1 MQDCAASILN
11 AGPRQLAYLLGLDT
25 AEPGEWG
32 PEELGAILRHQL
44 DTPLSVDLPLSATAP
59 WAGPGI
65 EPSAAGAGGAVPGT
79 FADLFHRPDPPTQL
93 LWVVK
98 DFAKANCCHPASA
111 LPNDIATLLYYAS
124 IVAARLHARQ
134 TISQL
139 TDEELRAGVTWVL
152 GQTWV
157 DERTQGLFLEAL
169 QTLPAR
175 PGADAP
181 APVT

>member
-32 PEELGAILRHQL
+32 PDELGAILRHQL
-44 DTPLSVDLPLSATAP
+44 DAPLSVDLPLSPTAP

-65 EPSAAGAGGAVPGT
+65 EPSATGASSEVPGT

-93 LWVVK
+93 LRVVK

-111 LPNDIATLLYYAS
+111 LPNDIATLLYYET

-134 TISQL
+134 RISQL
-139 TDEELRAGVTWVL
+139 TEEELRAGVTWVL
-152 GQTWV
+152 EQTWV
-157 DERTQGLFLEAL
+157 DERTRGLFTEAL
-169 QTLPAR
+169 LTLPAR
-175 PGADAP
+175 PEPGAA
-181 APVT
+181 ARVT